1 MRVATSMVY
10 SSIRSNLS
18 DIIRGLNDASKTV
31 ITGKR
36 INTLSDDPM
45 GMVNATGI
53 KSTLKGLDQL
63 ERGLSL
69 GKTWLTAS
77 ESALTQAQNLVSEA
91 KTLAIQMANSPISSS
106 NRENAAIMVQHH
118 LEQLVSLANTRVG
131 DRYIFSG
138 NHTDTP
144 PFALEA
150 DGSIVRKE
158 DGSVRYQGD
167 NQPFAIKTEGGSTL
181 TIGGDGDAVF
191 SRIFDTLAN
200 FREALDGG
208 SVTITM
214 GADEG
219 DADTAAGT
227 VDRTRITIG
236 GEALTV
242 VFTDTGYDNW
252 DEIDDLTKLA
262 DLLNQQEGLTAT
274 KVGDT
279 QLKLETAAGVT
290 LAIADGGIL
299 AGSDAVGNVNDVNTA
314 MDALDIDF
322 EDLNSQITAVGSKMI
337 RLDMKFTMYQE
348 LKINGTERL
357 SALEDADIIAAIT
370 HLEQMQLS
378 YQAALSS
385 SSKLMSTSLLD
396 YLK

>member
-10 SSIRSNLS
+10 SFIRSSLA
-18 DIIRGLNDASKTV
+18 DITRDLNDASETV

-53 KSTLKGLDQL
+53 KSNLKGLDQL

-106 NRENAAIMVQHH
+106 NRENAAIMVQHQ
-118 LEQLVSLANTRVG
+118 LEQLVSLANTQVG

-144 PFALEA
+144 PFALEP
-150 DGSIVRKE
+150 DGSI
-158 DGSVRYQGD
+158 RYQGD
-167 NQPFAIKTEGGSTL
+167 NHPFAIKTEGGSTL

-191 SRIFDTLAN
+191 SKIFDTLAG
-200 FREALDGG
+200 FEQALRDNDLGE
-208 SVTITM
+208 ITH
-214 GADEG
+214 
-219 DADTAAGT
+219 
-227 VDRTRITIG
+227 
-236 GEALTV
+236 
-242 VFTDTGYDNW
+242 
-252 DEIDDLTKLA
+252 
-262 DLLNQQEGLTAT
+262 
-274 KVGDT
+274 
-279 QLKLETAAGVT
+279 
-290 LAIADGGIL
+290 
-299 AGSDAVGNVNDVNTA
+299 A
-314 MDALDIDF
+314 MDALDSDF
-322 EDLNSQITAVGSKMI
+322 EDLNSRITAVGSKMT
-337 RLDMKFTMYQE
+337 RLDMKFTIYQE

-357 SALEDADIIAAIT
+357 SEIEDADIIAAIT

-385 SSKLMSTSLLD
+385 SSKLMSISLLD